1 MTAIF
6 KKIGGYGN
14 KVNNFGLVSFGML
27 QNIPSTCIHGHQLAH
42 GFFNKLVNF

>member
-1 MTAIF
+1 MIEIY
-6 KKIGGYGN
+6 KKTGGLNN
-14 KVNNFGLVSFGML
+14 KLIDFGLVSFTML